1 MPKGESKMDELNK
14 KNILLV
20 DDSRTVRQFLKLVL
34 SRYLHCEITEAED
47 GAQAVTHLSNS
58 SGSFDLVIT
67 DINMPVM
74 NGLSFIRK
82 VRGEL
87 HMNVPI
93 IIVTTMGLESDR
105 DIGLELGANAYVTKP
120 IKGPALIQEASSLL

>member
-1 MPKGESKMDELNK
+1 MEKGCKMGETIK

-47 GAQAVTHLSNS
+47 GMEAVSKLYTNS
-58 SGSFDLVIT
+58 YDLMIT
-67 DINMPVM
+67 DINMPQM
-74 NGLSFIRK
+74 NGLSLIEK
-82 VRGEL
+82 VRGDMRL
-87 HMNVPI
+87 KVPI

-105 DIGLELGANAYVTKP
+105 DVGLELGANAYVTKP
-120 IKGPALIQEASSLL
+120 IKGPALIQEASSLLQ